1 MQIFISILFVGLT
14 YMNLAA
20 DFMHVKNL
28 NHAYRLCIGKWE
40 TGNIFPLA
48 DYVGVHF
55 KINSLW
61 PAVYE
66 ISH

>member
-28 NHAYRLCIGKWE
+28 NHAYRLFIGKWE

-55 KINSLW
+55 KIN
-61 PAVYE
+61 
-66 ISH
+66 